1 MSIALRTP
9 RMTREEFFAWAQAR
23 DARYEF
29 DGYEP
34 VAMTGGPANHSQIT
48 QNILVALRSRL
59 HGGDCRPLGPDAGVA
74 TVGDTVRYPD
84 ALVTSAEIRGDA
96 QIIPGVVVIF
106 GVLSPTSG
114 RTARIIKLREYRAI
128 DTLRRYVI
136 LEHNRIGLTVF
147 ARRQADEEWTAT
159 ALTRE
164 DVLELPEIAV
174 EIPVAELYENVDLAE
189 NEFASAVA
197 QPDQQLPR

>member
-1 MSIALRTP
+1 MRRRTP
-9 RMTREEFFAWAQAR
+9 AQRHPQPRFAEGLQR
-23 DARYEF
+23 
-29 DGYEP
+29 
-34 VAMTGGPANHSQIT
+34 
-48 QNILVALRSRL
+48 
-59 HGGDCRPLGPDAGVA
+59 
-74 TVGDTVRYPD
+74 
-84 ALVTSAEIRGDA
+84 
-96 QIIPGVVVIF
+96 
-106 GVLSPTSG
+106 
-114 RTARIIKLREYRAI
+114 I

-136 LEHNRIGLTVF
+136 LEHNSVGLTVF

-159 ALTRE
+159 ALTSE